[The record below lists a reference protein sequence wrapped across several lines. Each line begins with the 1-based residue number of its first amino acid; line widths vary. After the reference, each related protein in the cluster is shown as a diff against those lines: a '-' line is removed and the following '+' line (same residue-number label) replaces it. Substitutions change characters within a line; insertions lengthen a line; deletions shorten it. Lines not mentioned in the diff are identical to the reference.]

1 MEYFNQASD
10 NLARGVFDLAKVT
23 VRPCAYGAAAYCFE
37 LIVPVGVDSK
47 RCKKYL
53 FSCDDEHDRSKWVVF
68 ILNARTMY
76 SSDLALAE
84 TSAFHTPTAL
94 IESRGSIT
102 NPLHPGY
109 TDEDP
114 EEVATEHTITPQ
126 KAAYKATETDGSPV
140 KGIAFHPPPSH
151 ATTTPPSPIPQPPS
165 KTTSSSEPFP
175 ALESEPEPELPGDQV
190 EGDVHTKDLS

>member
-23 VRPCAYGAAAYCFE
+23 VRPCAYGTAAYCFE

-84 TSAFHTPTAL
+84 SAAFHTPTAL

-109 TDEDP
+109 TDEDA

-126 KAAYKATETDGSPV
+126 KAAHKTTESDDSPI
-140 KGIAFHPPPSH
+140 KGIAFHPPPSST
-151 ATTTPPSPIPQPPS
+151 ATPPSPTLAPPS
-165 KTTSSSEPFP
+165 KSTSSSEPFP
-175 ALESEPEPELPGDQV
+175 ALEPESEAELPGDQV
-190 EGDVHTKDLS
+190 EGDADTKDLS